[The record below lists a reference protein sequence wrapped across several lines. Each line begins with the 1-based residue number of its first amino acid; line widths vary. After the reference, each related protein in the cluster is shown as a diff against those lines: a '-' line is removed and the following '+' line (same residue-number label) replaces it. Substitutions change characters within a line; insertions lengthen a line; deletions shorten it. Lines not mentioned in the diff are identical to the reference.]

1 MENNGKYKVE
11 IEREGAK
18 IMETNDIA
26 VEIEV
31 LEADVLEEVVKEEA
45 DVLEEVVKELK
56 EIKAAID
63 NLERKFEFVC
73 VLNGLIG
80 GR

>member
-18 IMETNDIA
+18 IMET
-26 VEIEV
+26 
-31 LEADVLEEVVKEEA
+31 KEEA